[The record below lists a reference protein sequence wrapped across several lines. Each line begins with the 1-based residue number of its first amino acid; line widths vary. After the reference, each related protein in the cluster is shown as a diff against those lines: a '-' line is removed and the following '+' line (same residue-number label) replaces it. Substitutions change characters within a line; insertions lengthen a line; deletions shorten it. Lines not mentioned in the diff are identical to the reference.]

1 MSKVKFIFCTHNHQP
16 IGNFGWVFEKAYRM
30 AYKPFM
36 DIMLNHSKIKWNM
49 HASGMIWEYF
59 EKEHPD
65 YIKNVKK
72 LVHIGNLEIL
82 SGGYYEP
89 LMASI
94 PDRDKLGQI
103 NRLTKYIKKT
113 FDCKEAKG
121 IWLAER
127 VWEPGM
133 AKILSET
140 GGEYTVLD
148 DSHFIAAGMDAEML
162 TGYYTTEDEGY
173 NLNIFPISKKMRYLV
188 PFGIVEDIIEYFKK
202 LVKENPG
209 TDPVV
214 VMADDGE
221 KFGMWPTT
229 YKHVYENE
237 WLENF
242 LTALEE
248 NSDIVETTTFS
259 EILKTRKSSG
269 RVYLPCSSY
278 DEMAEWTLPVEAQQS
293 FENVLEKYKYD
304 NEVKRFLHGG
314 FWRNFLTKY
323 EEANN
328 LHKKMIYVS
337 EKIEKCLEHN
347 KRHSEK
353 AMHDLY
359 AGQCNCAYWHGVFG
373 GLYLPHLRNA
383 AYSMLLKAEEFYNRT
398 MLRRASWNV
407 FDFNCDSREEYLY
420 ESKTQNIYVSPSNGG
435 SIFEWDVF
443 KFHHNLL
450 DVLTR
455 RYESY
460 HKKLKDNLGK
470 MLLINDDDSQVHNIH
485 SDLIRVKEMDLDKYL
500 VYDKYK
506 RASLIDHFFANNV
519 TYEECMFD
527 RYEEKGDFFAGE
539 YKSQINHNRKFLKK
553 NSRLALC
560 RYGKVDGKDV
570 KVTKEISTTLNG
582 YGVKYEI
589 KNNSNENLDI
599 CFAPEQVFAFTSK
612 SGDDSSVL
620 KTVDIWKRYDSYL
633 NMEIEVKFS
642 EKSEV
647 FVYPIETVSNSDNG
661 FEKTYQ
667 GTVVIPLV
675 KFLIKPDEIKTF
687 SFTTSANLKKQKG
700 L

>member
-1 MSKVKFIFCTHNHQP
+1 
-16 IGNFGWVFEKAYRM
+16 
-30 AYKPFM
+30 
-36 DIMLNHSKIKWNM
+36 
-49 HASGMIWEYF
+49 
-59 EKEHPD
+59 
-65 YIKNVKK
+65 
-72 LVHIGNLEIL
+72 
-82 SGGYYEP
+82 
-89 LMASI
+89 
-94 PDRDKLGQI
+94 
-103 NRLTKYIKKT
+103 
-113 FDCKEAKG
+113 
-121 IWLAER
+121 
-127 VWEPGM
+127 M

-140 GGEYTVLD
+140 GCEYTVLD

-221 KFGMWPTT
+221 KFGMWTIT

-237 WLENF
+237 WLEKF

-248 NSDIVETTTFS
+248 NSDIVETSIFS
-259 EILKTRKSSG
+259 EILKTKKSSG

-383 AYSMLLKAEEFYNRT
+383 VYSMLLKAEEFYNRT

-506 RASLIDHFFANNV
+506 RASLIDHFF
-519 TYEECMFD
+519 C
-527 RYEEKGDFFAGE
+527 K
-539 YKSQINHNRKFLKK
+539 
-553 NSRLALC
+553 
-560 RYGKVDGKDV
+560 
-570 KVTKEISTTLNG
+570 
-582 YGVKYEI
+582 
-589 KNNSNENLDI
+589 
-599 CFAPEQVFAFTSK
+599 
-612 SGDDSSVL
+612 
-620 KTVDIWKRYDSYL
+620 
-633 NMEIEVKFS
+633 
-642 EKSEV
+642 
-647 FVYPIETVSNSDNG
+647 
-661 FEKTYQ
+661 
-667 GTVVIPLV
+667 
-675 KFLIKPDEIKTF
+675 
-687 SFTTSANLKKQKG
+687 
-700 L
+700 